1 MFKRLFR
8 CCFPK
13 NESINS
19 SVNSTG
25 NSSVNQHEKDDRI
38 SPIQNGKDE
47 IPLTTSVT
55 QPISASQ
62 QTSVGEQKKR
72 KIIIIR
78 KKQEPKRKKD
88 VIPKK
93 VRNAVWI
100 KYHGESLTGIC
111 YCCGK
116 EITRYNGGWHCSHI
130 LSDVKGGEEIVENL
144 TTCCPHCNL
153 SMGSQNLY
161 VYMKENNMQG
171 PGKEHIEKYL
181 KEHPD
186 QINDKRESPQQKEK
200 KKAKMVTKMMPMKS
214 RKK

>member
-1 MFKRLFR
+1 MFKRLFS
-8 CCFPK
+8 CCFPN
-13 NESINS
+13 NEL
-19 SVNSTG
+19 VNPP
-25 NSSVNQHEKDDRI
+25 VNQAE
-38 SPIQNGKDE
+38 NGKDE
-47 IPLTTSVT
+47 IPLT
-55 QPISASQ
+55 PIVKSTEVS
-62 QTSVGEQKKR
+62 EQKRK

-78 KKQEPKRKKD
+78 KKQQTQQKRKKD

-93 VRNAVWI
+93 VRDSVWT
-100 KYHGESLTGIC
+100 KYHGESLKGDC

-116 EITRYNGGWHCSHI
+116 EITRYNAGWHCSHI
-130 LSDVKGGEEIVENL
+130 LSDVKGGQEIVENL

-200 KKAKMVTKMMPMKS
+200 KKAKMMTKIMPM
-214 RKK
+214 RAHKK